1 MALIKI
7 SELPIGDSNISSGD
21 MLPFVNHETLQT
33 QRLTV
38 QGLEDYLNVAGLID
52 SAISQFDQ
60 DGDGSDHDSA
70 RTQGQIDS
78 AIGALTTSDIPEGT
92 NLYYTDARVTTLVDS
107 AYVSARV
114 EADLTLDVLDSAE
127 AIQLINETV
136 DSAYVQ
142 ARVTLDG
149 THDSALTL
157 QQITSTVDSAYVSA
171 RVEADLTLD
180 VLDSAEAIQLINET
194 VDSAYVNALVDF
206 PGGDDGHDSARVQGQ
221 IDSAISSALPDG
233 NSGSTLHYDGNGW
246 VPTDNILIPTNA
258 RPQLR
263 FQPSGALLTM
273 DSAQVQFSS
282 LNVTT
287 FSHPTYG
294 AQLTLQGQSGDPSR
308 LTTVEVRAQDYHD
321 LSGNDIITTTV
332 DSAYVQARVTLDG
345 THDSALVQGQIDSN
359 ATSYLKQD
367 AFTNNN
373 ITGEITY
380 TQYTGTVLDDS
391 AYRRVKIGSVYGFG
405 IDEGASVIF
414 AETPGGQFM
423 VNDVGVMLQQADL
436 IVRTPNNPTAKKG
449 SARGFWEISGMSL
462 LGDSATIGTMAVD
475 SATIGKVETPT
486 LTSPSGTNLN
496 IEYGGSTRI
505 RISSGSMEIFETA
518 NYNSSVS
525 AFVAAS
531 GGADAL
537 IHKGYVDDN
546 MPDSAQ
552 IQGQID
558 SSASNYL
565 QTTAYGFDN
574 TVDSATIN
582 KLTVGPDSADDSKL
596 YFETGAGTH
605 VLEGR
610 EEGAVDMHAWVSY
623 DIPGGN
629 KGWSGVAYG
638 NGKWVAVAQNFDERV
653 AYSTDGI
660 EWTTTDAAI
669 QAGWSDIIYDGSK
682 FVALAIMAASTG
694 ENIMTSTDG
703 VTWNSSDTYTLPGTL
718 ANWTGLA
725 YGDGKYVA
733 VANNR
738 QIAYSTNGT
747 SWTLQTAP
755 HASGSYYGVSYG
767 DGQFVLVGSSGN
779 VATSS
784 DGQTWTSRTA
794 STSAGWNDV
803 AYGNDLWVAI
813 SADAPNRVMYSSD
826 GAVTWTDA
834 PQYAVFENAW
844 EAITF
849 GDGKFVAVARNNSQ
863 RLMWSTNGVSWTAKS
878 IPYNFWADISYANN
892 RFVAVS
898 QGTSNHVVTLDHD
911 ADKEGLFYDGEL
923 VATTENL
930 RPLFD
935 KLNQISTDFD
945 AAQLDFSNLQDSAGG
960 LATGKLYR
968 DSDTI
973 RVVL

>member
-206 PGGDDGHDSARVQGQ
+206 PGGDDGHDSA
-221 IDSAISSALPDG
+221 
-233 NSGSTLHYDGNGW
+233 
-246 VPTDNILIPTNA
+246 
-258 RPQLR
+258 
-263 FQPSGALLTM
+263 
-273 DSAQVQFSS
+273 
-282 LNVTT
+282 
-287 FSHPTYG
+287 
-294 AQLTLQGQSGDPSR
+294 
-308 LTTVEVRAQDYHD
+308 
-321 LSGNDIITTTV
+321 
-332 DSAYVQARVTLDG
+332 
-345 THDSALVQGQIDSN
+345 LVQGQIDSN

-462 LGDSATIGTMAVD
+462 LGD

>member
-92 NLYYTDARVTTLVDS
+92 NLYYTDARVTTL
-107 AYVSARV
+107 
-114 EADLTLDVLDSAE
+114 
-127 AIQLINETV
+127 
-136 DSAYVQ
+136 
-142 ARVTLDG
+142 
-149 THDSALTL
+149 
-157 QQITSTVDSAYVSA
+157 VDSAYVSA

-308 LTTVEVRAQDYHD
+308 LTTVEVRAQNYHD

-345 THDSALVQGQIDSN
+345 THDSALVQGQIDS
-359 ATSYLKQD
+359 
-367 AFTNNN
+367 
-373 ITGEITY
+373 
-380 TQYTGTVLDDS
+380 
-391 AYRRVKIGSVYGFG
+391 
-405 IDEGASVIF
+405 
-414 AETPGGQFM
+414 
-423 VNDVGVMLQQADL
+423 
-436 IVRTPNNPTAKKG
+436 
-449 SARGFWEISGMSL
+449 
-462 LGDSATIGTMAVD
+462 
-475 SATIGKVETPT
+475 
-486 LTSPSGTNLN
+486 
-496 IEYGGSTRI
+496 
-505 RISSGSMEIFETA
+505 
-518 NYNSSVS
+518 
-525 AFVAAS
+525 
-531 GGADAL
+531 
-537 IHKGYVDDN
+537 
-546 MPDSAQ
+546 
-552 IQGQID
+552 
-558 SSASNYL
+558 SASNYL

-582 KLTVGPDSADDSKL
+582 KLTVGPDSADDAKL

-610 EEGAVDMHAWVSY
+610 EAGAVDMNSWVSY
-623 DIPGGN
+623 DNAPQA
-629 KGWSGVAYG
+629 GWRGLAYG
-638 NGKWVAVAQNFDERV
+638 DGKWIAVGERDSDRMMS
-653 AYSTDGI
+653 STDGI
-660 EWTTTDAAI
+660 NWTAI
-669 QAGWSDIIYDGSK
+669 PVGPDYNYRDILYDGSK
-682 FVALAIMAASTG
+682 WVALAWSRPDGGNERIQ
-694 ENIMTSTDG
+694 TSTDG
-703 VTWNSSDTYTLPGTL
+703 VTWSGDAVITTTQSGGNWSSIAYDGTR
-718 ANWTGLA
+718 
-725 YGDGKYVA
+725 YVA
-733 VANNR
+733 VGGYYGGNPAPGL
-738 QIAYSTNGT
+738 IGYSTDAVN
-747 SWTLQTAP
+747 WTLATYTGNWLQSVVYA
-755 HASGSYYGVSYG
+755 
-767 DGQFVLVGSSGN
+767 DGQFVAVGISGAC
-779 VATSS
+779 ATSS
-784 DGQTWTSRTA
+784 DGVTWTQRTA
-794 STSAGWNDV
+794 PSNSWASV
-803 AYGNDLWVAI
+803 AYGNDVWVAV
-813 SADAPNRVMYSSD
+813 SYNGTTRAMTSSD
-826 GAVTWTDA
+826 GVTWTLA
-834 PQYAVFENAW
+834 PQYSVFEYDW
-844 EAITF
+844 QSITY
-849 GDGKFVAVARNNSQ
+849 GDGKFVAVSNNGSQ
-863 RLMWSTNGVSWTAKS
+863 RVMWSTNGTSWIAQTIPSKVWYS
-878 IPYNFWADISYANN
+878 IDYAAGK
-892 RFVAVS
+892 FVGVGNTT
-898 QGTSNHVVTLDHD
+898 QVLILEHDTSK
-911 ADKEGLFYDGEL
+911 AGLFYDGEL

-930 RPLFD
+930 RPLLE
-935 KLNQISTDFD
+935 KLAELSDYDFD

-960 LATGKLYR
+960 LASGKLYR
-968 DSDTI
+968 DSDTVRI
-973 RVVL
+973 VL